1 MTTTA
6 HKPETNIKPTG
17 SPIKVR
23 PTTSTLCSFIAGH
36 DAAGRK
42 VHCPKKPTM
51 SLNGKPLCDQ
61 HAEIAM
67 VEACGRNVTINREY
81 P

>member
-1 MTTTA
+1 MTTA
-6 HKPETNIKPTG
+6 ALPETSNTKPTG

-23 PTTSTLCSFIAGH
+23 PTTSTLCSFIAKY

-67 VEACGRNVTINREY
+67 VEACGRNVTINREH